1 MICVHIYDILMDSSF
16 PLKEH
21 AEKYDIVTEN
31 DKWNNG
37 KKFYVEIV
45 EGNRKKNNDKNI
57 MKRKEEKKDSTSSN
71 KVQRK
76 DKNIRKEVM
85 KENNNDMAG

>member
-1 MICVHIYDILMDSSF
+1 
-16 PLKEH
+16 
-21 AEKYDIVTEN
+21 
-31 DKWNNG
+31 
-37 KKFYVEIV
+37 
-45 EGNRKKNNDKNI
+45 

>member
-1 MICVHIYDILMDSSF
+1 MIYGENKWKAIISSYSR
-16 PLKEH
+16 ENVTR
-21 AEKYDIVTEN
+21 AASMATEN
-31 DKWNNG
+31 QTVW
-37 KKFYVEIV
+37 ET
-45 EGNRKKNNDKNI
+45 EKKNNDKNI